1 MHVYN
6 LNKESIMTLILFII
20 LYSKFFETNININ
33 IVKSEL
39 YKKM

>member
-1 MHVYN
+1 MHAYN